1 MKFFLFFLFVW
12 FGTATF
18 VKGYQMIVG
27 L

>member
-18 VKGYQMIVG
+18 VEEYQMIDG